1 MRVNKDKFK
10 DMVELVNTSEKKVK
24 KMNYK
29 QKQRYYEAK
38 NIICHVFHDSTR
50 KGTYIRLNSRG
61 NNGRRFG
68 N

>member
-1 MRVNKDKFK
+1 MRVNRDKFK

-24 KMNYK
+24 KMDYR

-38 NIICHVFHDSTR
+38 NIIHPVFHDSSR
-50 KGTYIRLNSRG
+50 KGTYIKLNAKVR
-61 NNGRRFG
+61 RRFG